1 MESTEISN
9 YSSLVQFIVK
19 LEQVYTESGFLGCGA
34 KIKNITVYLFVNRR
48 KYEILIEMK
57 KFIIQ
62 EESSEI
68 SLCIKHFPLSLNNS
82 TSSAS

>member
-1 MESTEISN
+1 MESTAISN

-19 LEQVYTESGFLGCGA
+19 LKQVYTESGFLDSEA
-34 KIKNITVYLFVNRR
+34 KIKNITVYLFVNQQ

-62 EESSEI
+62 EEVVE
-68 SLCIKHFPLSLNNS
+68 FLSVSNIFHYL
-82 TSSAS
+82 